1 MGAKLL
7 LADDSVTIQ
16 KVVELTLADEDYDIS
31 MVSDGAAALKL
42 AEELRP
48 DMILADIVMPEMSG
62 YELCEQIR
70 KSPILG
76 TTPVL
81 LLSSTFENYD
91 TERGTRVGANGHI
104 VKPFESEELI
114 QKIRQTLNP
123 DVAAP
128 VTDTAA
134 PMTAQAEVASA
145 RAAEASAAAPEIVE
159 DEEFEFELTDEF
171 MNEAEEMFDESETPA
186 ATDAAQKTDAAEE
199 LLPDE
204 FSDAFDLTEE
214 MMAAPGAAEAS
225 EASVIE
231 MPAPEMTAEGPQE
244 ITPELVQEESGW
256 GEFETEPESVLQ
268 EQLEA
273 SAPETEAP
281 VVPEKAEI
289 DAELF
294 EEEQVNV
301 YEIPEE
307 FAEGSAFALTESD
320 RVEEEAP
327 FEIET
332 SGEDLIDRFMLRDVP
347 AAEGGPP
354 EAERELTDAELS
366 SAIDEEPVPQAAFQ
380 TEPEPTAAQAPV
392 EAETVPEPTPEVT
405 MAAPAAET
413 QEESFEQ
420 VFATEGATDSEW
432 SPELAAFGGAPEMV
446 ADEVIEKPLT
456 ADEVIEEPLT
466 EEAVSAAGAAPAVDE
481 ATVRRIVKELI
492 AENAPQIIEAV
503 AWDVIPDLAEE
514 LIRKEIQR
522 LQQEARSS

>member
-31 MVSDGAAALKL
+31 MVSDGATALKL

-76 TTPVL
+76 TVPVL
-81 LLSSTFENYD
+81 LLASTFENYD
-91 TERGTRVGANGHI
+91 TERGTQVGANGHI

-114 QKIRQTLNP
+114 QKIRQTLDP
-123 DVAAP
+123 DAATP
-128 VTDTAA
+128 VTMETATET
-134 PMTAQAEVASA
+134 PTQPVAQPSPGGPVST
-145 RAAEASAAAPEIVE
+145 AAPEIVE

-171 MNEAEEMFDESETPA
+171 MNEAEEMFDESDTPA
-186 ATDAAQKTDAAEE
+186 AVAAAQQTGATEE
-199 LLPDE
+199 LLPDDS
-204 FSDAFDLTEE
+204 SDAFDLTED
-214 MMAAPGAAEAS
+214 MMAAPAS
-225 EASVIE
+225 EQPSEAPVIE
-231 MPAPEMTAEGPQE
+231 MPGPDATAQGPEE

-256 GEFETEPESVLQ
+256 DEFETEPESALQ
-268 EQLEA
+268 EQLAA
-273 SAPETEAP
+273 SSPEPATPAS
-281 VVPEKAEI
+281 PESAEI

-307 FAEGSAFALTESD
+307 FAEGSAFTLTESQ

-332 SGEDLIDRFMLRDVP
+332 SGENLIDRFMVRDIPDVSAEP
-347 AAEGGPP
+347 SEAVQELSDEELSSAVGEEPQERPVFETEPEPIAAQAPP
-354 EAERELTDAELS
+354 EAEQVPAPPV
-366 SAIDEEPVPQAAFQ
+366 EEETGAAA
-380 TEPEPTAAQAPV
+380 TEPL
-392 EAETVPEPTPEVT
+392 
-405 MAAPAAET
+405 
-413 QEESFEQ
+413 EESFEE
-420 VFATEGATDSEW
+420 VFPTEGATDSEW

-446 ADEVIEKPLT
+446 ASEVIEKPLMEDT
-456 ADEVIEEPLT
+456 AT
-466 EEAVSAAGAAPAVDE
+466 TAGETAAVDE
-481 ATVRRIVKELI
+481 ATLRRIVKELI
-492 AENAPQIIEAV
+492 EENAPRIIETV

-522 LQQEARSS
+522 LRQDAENS